1 MLLGFGIIQVF
12 YQWHIDRGSLVKLR
26 GVKVNSVSHQL
37 VVIIKKGEIVESR
50 ILMIKPIDN
59 YVYV

>member
-12 YQWHIDRGSLVKLR
+12 YQWHIDRRNLVKLR

-37 VVIIKKGEIVESR
+37 VVIIKKGEIVESH
-50 ILMIKPIDN
+50 ILMMKLIDN

>member
-1 MLLGFGIIQVF
+1 MLLGFRIIQVF

-26 GVKVNSVSHQL
+26 EVKVHSVSHQL

-50 ILMIKPIDN
+50 ILMMKPIDN